1 MGDMKVHIL
10 KFGQKGMKQAT
21 VVHTLITLQL
31 VMLKTIQ
38 RLIQDSIK
46 TVLAEEIHF
55 GKLSK
60 SGGIAYVSLEKGKIE
75 VKFKENT
82 KKREKV

>member
-1 MGDMKVHIL
+1 M
-10 KFGQKGMKQAT
+10 
-21 VVHTLITLQL
+21 
-31 VMLKTIQ
+31 Q

-46 TVLAEEIHF
+46 TVLAEEILF

-60 SGGIAYVSLEKGKIE
+60 SGGIAYISLEKGKIE